1 MGLHG
6 GQPALHGRVGQ
17 APDARRRGVRV
28 QRAVADAEAA
38 PVRHAAR
45 PAALQGGHGIRGLP
59 ARRRAAL
66 IQGRERD
73 ARRRGRA
80 PTLDQHQGREHGRV
94 EQPAVAQIPDAV
106 QAEAFLQRAAHGGAG
121 LRGQEAVGDDEAGG
135 AAAMQHAGQAQQEG
149 VMQIDAA
156 GQAEP
161 GRPQMLGADV
171 GGIGDDQIVGAV
183 RGAGLQEIRRLQVQG
198 QAGKAP
204 GHALRRRRQ
213 GVPVRIVAA
222 DLQGAHPMGG

>member
-1 MGLHG
+1 
-6 GQPALHGRVGQ
+6 
-17 APDARRRGVRV
+17 
-28 QRAVADAEAA
+28 
-38 PVRHAAR
+38 
-45 PAALQGGHGIRGLP
+45 
-59 ARRRAAL
+59 
-66 IQGRERD
+66 
-73 ARRRGRA
+73 
-80 PTLDQHQGREHGRV
+80 
-94 EQPAVAQIPDAV
+94 
-106 QAEAFLQRAAHGGAG
+106 
-121 LRGQEAVGDDEAGG
+121 
-135 AAAMQHAGQAQQEG
+135 MQHAGQAQQEG

-161 GRPQMLGADV
+161 GRQRLGASRPRMLGADV